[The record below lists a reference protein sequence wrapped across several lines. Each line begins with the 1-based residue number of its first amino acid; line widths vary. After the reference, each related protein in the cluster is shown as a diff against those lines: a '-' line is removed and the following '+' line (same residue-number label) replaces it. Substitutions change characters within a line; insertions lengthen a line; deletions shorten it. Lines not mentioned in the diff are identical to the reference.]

1 MTQIIIIVGF
11 LLLPLQA
18 MSADCSSLASAFSKD
33 PNALSTNELAA
44 HKKCASDKLRERI
57 GVGGPLGVP
66 PPPVAVP
73 APAPAPRPVPP
84 IKPVPAPAPF

>member
-1 MTQIIIIVGF
+1 MAQIIIIVGF

-57 GVGGPLGVP
+57 GAGGPSDAP
-66 PPPVAVP
+66 PPRPNVV
-73 APAPAPRPVPP
+73 PAPRPVPP
-84 IKPVPAPAPF
+84 IKPVPMPAPF